1 MARYRAQNYNENFSS
16 VYILKPIFLFTVIFE
31 PVL

>member
-1 MARYRAQNYNENFSS
+1 MARYRAQNYNANFSA
-16 VYILKPIFLFTVIFE
+16 VYISKPIFLFTVIFE